1 MMLLSSS
8 STDEALRVRGGVRR
22 CAVLCC
28 VMCDAVRCD
37 AVGRDAARCG
47 EVLGTRGEKA
57 ATGSKE
63 GCWLDGGTAAGGT
76 PLRLVQ
82 RRKLTGQGWQVDVQ

>member
-1 MMLLSSS
+1 M
-8 STDEALRVRGGVRR
+8 R
-22 CAVLCC
+22 C
-28 VMCDAVRCD
+28 
-37 AVGRDAARCG
+37 GAARCG

-63 GCWLDGGTAAGGT
+63 GCWLDGGTATGGA

-82 RRKLTGQGWQVDVQ
+82 RRKLTGQGWQVDVAPLHSGTAALLARLPYCSTHE